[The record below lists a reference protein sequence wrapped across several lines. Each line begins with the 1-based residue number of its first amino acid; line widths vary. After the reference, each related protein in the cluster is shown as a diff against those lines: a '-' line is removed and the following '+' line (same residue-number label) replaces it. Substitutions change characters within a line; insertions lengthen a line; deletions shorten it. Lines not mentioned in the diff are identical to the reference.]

1 MKKIAIILNIV
12 LFLAVAFLYYL
23 QYSDKKTS
31 EVKSVSSALI
41 NAKSNKPLIAYVD
54 LDTLNEKIAFIKNNR
69 KALVDEQKAI
79 EVEWENG
86 YRGLETK
93 KNNFLKKGSS
103 ITQEQAEDFQS
114 RLLEEQQTIDAKKQS
129 SVQQLN
135 QKSYKFMEEIQ
146 KKLKQFLEE
155 YNQNKVFS
163 YILTI
168 GNGLDYMV
176 YKDTS
181 FNITNDVI
189 EGMNKKLNAK

>member
-12 LFLAVAFLYYL
+12 LLLAVAFLYYL

-114 RLLEEQQTIDAKKQS
+114 RLLEEQQTIDAKKQY

-176 YKDTS
+176 YKDSS

>member
-1 MKKIAIILNIV
+1 MKKTAIILNIV

-23 QYSDKKTS
+23 VYADKKTS

-114 RLLEEQQTIDAKKQS
+114 RLLEEQQTIDAKKQY

-176 YKDTS
+176 YKDSS

>member
-114 RLLEEQQTIDAKKQS
+114 RLLEEQQTIDAKKQY

-176 YKDTS
+176 YKDSS

>member
-103 ITQEQAEDFQS
+103 ITQKQAEDFQS

>member
-12 LFLAVAFLYYL
+12 LLLAVAFLYYL

-114 RLLEEQQTIDAKKQS
+114 RLLEEQQTIDAKKQY

-176 YKDTS
+176 YKIHPLIS
-181 FNITNDVI
+181 Q
-189 EGMNKKLNAK
+189 MML